1 MPSASAH
8 DAAFEAHYRDLPVLV
23 TGGAGFIGSHLVDA
37 LVKLGARVRVI
48 DDLTNGREENL
59 AAHGGASGADSRQPS
74 AVSGSSPPASGETRG
89 GVRFIKAS
97 ILDEAALRSAIDGCA
112 VVFHQAALGSV
123 PASVEQPL
131 LYHEVNGTGTLRV
144 LEAARRAGVKRVI
157 YASSSSVY
165 GESATLPKVETMLPT
180 PVSPYAASKLMGE
193 YWLQVYAH
201 CYGLSGVSLRYF
213 NVFGPRQRPDSP
225 YAAVVPA
232 FAAALRAGRR
242 PIIYGDGL
250 QSRDFT
256 HVNNVVHANLLAGAG
271 GAVRRQSSAVSGSS
285 GGERG
290 GEHGGTAIN
299 IACGERYTLLE
310 LLEVMQQALGT
321 SIAPEH
327 RPERAGD
334 VRHSQADITLARHAL
349 GYETITGFREGLR
362 AMLDVNL
369 K

>member
-1 MPSASAH
+1 MPSVPATAPASPL
-8 DAAFEAHYRDLPVLV
+8 AAFYRDLSVLV

-48 DDLTNGREENL
+48 DDLSNGREANL
-59 AAHGGASGADSRQPS
+59 ADHIEPGAVTSRRV
-74 AVSGSSPPASGETRG
+74 A
-89 GVRFIKAS
+89 FIRAS
-97 ILDEAALRSAIDGCA
+97 ILDEAALSLAIDGCA

-144 LEAARRAGVKRVI
+144 LETARRAGAKRVI

-165 GESATLPKVETMLPT
+165 GESATLPKVETMLPA

-193 YWLQVYAH
+193 YWLQVYAR
-201 CYGLSGVSLRYF
+201 CYGLSGASLRYF

-242 PIIYGDGL
+242 PVIYGDGL

-256 HVNNVVHANLLAGAG
+256 HVDNVVHANLLAGMLRNGQVGDASAAPDAP
-271 GAVRRQSSAVSGSS
+271 AVNV
-285 GGERG
+285 
-290 GEHGGTAIN
+290 
-299 IACGERYTLLE
+299 ACGERYTLLE
-310 LLEVMQQALGT
+310 LLDAMQRILGT
-321 SIAPEH
+321 AITPEH
-327 RPERAGD
+327 RPERVGD
-334 VRHSQADITLARHAL
+334 VKHSQADIARARATL
-349 GYETITGFREGLR
+349 GYKTIVGFHEGLKSMLA
-362 AMLDVNL
+362 AM
-369 K
+369 

>member
-1 MPSASAH
+1 MPSASAT
-8 DAAFEAHYRDLPVLV
+8 AAAIAAYYRDLPVLV

-48 DDLTNGREENL
+48 DDLSNGREANL
-59 AAHGGASGADSRQPS
+59 ADHLEPGAVMSRR
-74 AVSGSSPPASGETRG
+74 VG
-89 GVRFIKAS
+89 FIRAS
-97 ILDEAALRSAIDGCA
+97 ILDEAALSLAIDGCA

-144 LEAARRAGVKRVI
+144 LDAARRAGVRRVI

-165 GESATLPKVETMLPT
+165 GESATLPKVETMLPA
-180 PVSPYAASKLMGE
+180 PLSPYAVSKLMGE
-193 YWLQVYAH
+193 YWLQVYAR
-201 CYGLSGVSLRYF
+201 CYGLPGASLRYF

-256 HVNNVVHANLLAGAG
+256 HVDNVVHANLLAGMLRGEQVGDAPAAP
-271 GAVRRQSSAVSGSS
+271 AVNV
-285 GGERG
+285 
-290 GEHGGTAIN
+290 
-299 IACGERYTLLE
+299 ACGERYTLLE
-310 LLEVMQQALGT
+310 LLDAMQRILGT
-321 SIAPEH
+321 AIAPEH

-334 VRHSQADITLARHAL
+334 VKHSQADITRARATL
-349 GYETITGFREGLR
+349 GYKTIVGFHEGLKSMMA
-362 AMLDVNL
+362 AM
-369 K
+369 